1 MTDAPRRTISGLT
14 PRATAQTGGV
24 ERLLKKNRPPAGDT
38 PEIDEPVAP
47 APTPESTPAT
57 APAASPREKTRP
69 APAVQAPTEEPKV
82 SMSVRVHTSVRAR
95 SRAAYRATGALEPDE
110 SYSDMIEKA
119 IEAEVR
125 RRELAYNDGKPFE
138 ANTASLPAG
147 RPFGG

>member
-1 MTDAPRRTISGLT
+1 MTDAPRRTISGLS

-24 ERLLKKNRPPAGDT
+24 ERLLKKNRPQAGDA
-38 PEIDEPVAP
+38 PEIVDPVAP
-47 APTPESTPAT
+47 APTPE
-57 APAASPREKTRP
+57 AASPREKTRP
-69 APAVQAPTEEPKV
+69 APAVKAPTEEPKV